1 MSSIFSKGK
10 LLWQKSI
17 LFKTIEKQIN
27 KKFQKRLKN
36 DNFTIL
42 CPNCIGGCI
51 YHRLGKKF
59 LSPTI
64 NMWMTQPDFVKFLLH
79 LDEYLEEP
87 IVFLPTDE
95 STPSGKIGGKGEIPE
110 IILHFNHANSTEE
123 AEKQWNNRK
132 SRINKD
138 NLYVIMYNLDGITN
152 EQLHLLDDYPCRS
165 KVVLTSIE
173 LPDISWSC
181 FIKKPTHGQHLDS
194 FLDRDIF
201 GRRYYEKNWDFVT
214 FLNFSRPN

>member
-10 LLWQKSI
+10 LLWQRSI

-95 STPSGKIGGKGEIPE
+95 SSPSGKIGGKSEIPE
-110 IILHFNHANSTEE
+110 IILHFNHASSNEE
-123 AEKQWNNRK
+123 AGAQWNIRK
-132 SRINKD
+132 GRINKE
-138 NLYVIMYNLDGITN
+138 NLYIIMYNLDGVTVD
-152 EQLHLLDDYPCRS
+152 QL
-165 KVVLTSIE
+165 
-173 LPDISWSC
+173 
-181 FIKKPTHGQHLDS
+181 
-194 FLDRDIF
+194 
-201 GRRYYEKNWDFVT
+201 
-214 FLNFSRPN
+214 